1 MDKISLFKQIREV
14 VKQIPKGNVL
24 TYGDV
29 AKIVGITDARKV
41 GWAVYGNQDKNI
53 PCHRV
58 VAKDGSLAEKFSLGG
73 WKEQKL
79 RLLEDG
85 TSFISEKIVDLKKCR
100 WAYVKS

>member
-1 MDKISLFKQIREV
+1 MDKISLFQKIRDI
-14 VKQIPKGNVL
+14 VKQIPEGKVL

-29 AKIVGITDARKV
+29 AKIIGITDARKV
-41 GWAVYGNQDKNI
+41 GWAVYGNRDKNI

-58 VAKDGSLAEKFSLGG
+58 VAKDGSVAEKFSLGG

-85 TSFISEKIVDLKKCR
+85 VCFISEKVVNLEKCR
-100 WAYVKS
+100 WVYL